1 MTHDALN
8 MSLPN
13 KLVFLDTETTGGS
26 LRTDRVIEIGMLR
39 VENGQVVKTFNS
51 LINPQR
57 YVPPEIE
64 LLTGISGAMV
74 DTAPTFFELKDQIL
88 EMMEDAVFVA
98 HNARFDYGFIKTEL
112 KRLGINFSAKQLCT
126 VKLSRN
132 LYPQHSHHNLSVIIE
147 RFGFQ
152 IKNRH
157 RAFDDAEVLWKFY
170 QQIQQE
176 FSLELVEAAVNKAQK
191 RPSIP
196 TGLSTEILDSL
207 PETPGVYIFYGE
219 SGLPLYVGKSV
230 NIRDRVLSHFS
241 ADHTSSTELK
251 ITQQIRSIE
260 AIQTEGELG
269 ALLKEAYLVKKMQ
282 PLYNRKLRQKNKLL
296 VLKYAQNENE
306 YFYCSFG
313 IQEAIDP
320 LEIDKVIGV
329 FRSKK
334 SLQEFLFS
342 IAKEHQLCEKLLG
355 VDKTSTAC
363 FGYRLGRCKGA
374 CTNKEKPLFY
384 NFRFMNILGRMK
396 FKKWPFEQPIIIDDY
411 SHDGSSCDSFII
423 NNWCVLGK
431 INSEGTKMDTVLD
444 VGFDLDTYKILN
456 SCLNK
461 PKYSKHL
468 RLIKPEQL
476 QQIQL

>member
-1 MTHDALN
+1 
-8 MSLPN
+8 MSLPS

-39 VENGQVVKTFNS
+39 VENGRVVKQLNS
-51 LINPQR
+51 LINPGR
-57 YVPPEIE
+57 YVPAEIE

-74 DTAPTFFELKDQIL
+74 DTAPTFSDLKDQIL
-88 EMMEDAVFVA
+88 DLLDDAVFVA
-98 HNARFDYGFIKTEL
+98 HNARFDYGFIKTEF
-112 KRLGINFSAKQLCT
+112 KRLGINFSTKHLCT

-132 LYPQHSHHNLSVIIE
+132 LYPQFDHHNLSVIIE
-147 RFGFQ
+147 RHGFK

-157 RAFDDAEVLWKFY
+157 RAFDDAEILWKFY
-170 QQIQQE
+170 KKIQQE
-176 FSLELVEAAVNKAQK
+176 FPLEVIESAVNKAQK

-196 TGLSTEILDSL
+196 TGLSAEILDSL
-207 PETPGVYIFYGE
+207 PETPGVYIFYGD
-219 SGLPLYVGKSV
+219 SGLPLYIGKSI

-241 ADHTSSTELK
+241 ADHSSSTELK
-251 ITQQIRSIE
+251 ITQQIKSIE
-260 AIQTEGELG
+260 TIQTEGELG

-296 VLKYAQNENE
+296 VLKYAENENG
-306 YFYCSFG
+306 YFSCSFG
-313 IQEAIDP
+313 VQESIDP

-355 VDKTSTAC
+355 VDKTTSTC

-374 CTNKEKPLFY
+374 CSNREKPFLY

-396 FKKWPFEQPIIIDDY
+396 FKKWPFEKPIIIDDY
-411 SHDGSSCDSFII
+411 SEDGATCESFII
-423 NNWCVLGK
+423 DNWCVLGK
-431 INSEGTKMDTVLD
+431 VNNEGTKMETTLD
-444 VGFDLDTYKILN
+444 IGFDLDTYKILN

-468 RLIKPEQL
+468 RLIDPKLLKLL
-476 QQIQL
+476 QN

>member
-1 MTHDALN
+1 
-8 MSLPN
+8 MSLPS

-39 VENGQVVKTFNS
+39 VENGKVVKKLNS
-51 LINPQR
+51 LINPER

-64 LLTGISGAMV
+64 MLTGITGAMV
-74 DTAPTFFELKDQIL
+74 DTAPTFFSLKDQIL
-88 EMMEDAVFVA
+88 EMLDDAVFVA

-112 KRLGINFSAKQLCT
+112 KRLGINFSSKHLCT

-132 LYPQHSHHNLSVIIE
+132 LYPQFTHHNLSILIE
-147 RFGFQ
+147 RHGFK

-170 QQIQQE
+170 QKIQKE
-176 FSLELVEAAVNKAQK
+176 FSLEMIQAAVDKAQK

-196 TGLSTEILDSL
+196 TGLSAEILDTL

-251 ITQQIRSIE
+251 ITQQIKSIE
-260 AIQTEGELG
+260 TIQTEGELG

-296 VLKYAQNENE
+296 VLKYAQNEDG

-313 IQEAIDP
+313 IQESIDP
-320 LEIDKVIGV
+320 LEIDKIIGV

-334 SLQEFLFS
+334 SLQEFLFTV
-342 IAKEHQLCEKLLG
+342 AKEHQLCEKLLG
-355 VDKTSTAC
+355 VDKTVSSC

-374 CTNKEKPLFY
+374 CNNKEKPLFY
-384 NFRFMNILGRMK
+384 NFRFMNILGKMK

-411 SHDGSSCDSFII
+411 SDDGTTCDSFII
-423 NNWCVLGK
+423 DNWCVLGK
-431 INSEGTKMDTVLD
+431 VNSEGTKMDTLLD

-468 RLIKPEQL
+468 RPINSAQLKLIQN
-476 QQIQL
+476 